1 MWVLAPSLVV
11 RRHSAKAVL
20 MGDKIFIVGGSNGVR
35 ELDEIEVFD
44 PERNSIVLVDIIIKL
59 IRCVQVVR
67 REEEVLVFGGGAED
81 SERMFRLEV
90 KERMGGYG

>member
-11 RRHSAKAVL
+11 RRHSAKTVV

-44 PERNSIVLVDIIIKL
+44 PEQNSIVLVDIIIKL